1 MGRFETQLVYDVYDL
16 HKQEYLRTFSTM
28 DQVMAYCRIKY
39 QLNDPNIWEKEEY
52 EIKTVVRLYW
62 VED

>member
-28 DQVMAYCRIKY
+28 GQVMSYCESKHKEVFDEV
-39 QLNDPNIWEKEEY
+39 NAEEY